1 LADAK
6 EIVAAG
12 YDRVADRYA
21 ALEGVSSEWPRLRR
35 LEALLADLPSG
46 SRVLDVG
53 CGNGLPALTLIARSH
68 TATGIDISAVQSAG
82 ARRNVPTADVI
93 HGDVA
98 AQDFPAASFDAIVAF
113 YVLEHLPREEHG
125 PLFARFALWL
135 RPGGDLLF
143 TTETG
148 DDSGRVSEWLDVP
161 MYFSQFDEET
171 TARLLDSA
179 GLDLV
184 RRDSE
189 FQREGDRE
197 VGYVW
202 FHARRRS

>member
-6 EIVAAG
+6 GIVAAG
-12 YDRVADRYA
+12 YDLVADRYA
-21 ALEGVSSEWPRLRR
+21 ALEGTNSRWPRLRR
-35 LEALLADLPSG
+35 LGALLADLPPG

-53 CGNGLPALTLIARSH
+53 CGNGLPALAMIAQSH
-68 TATGIDISAVQSAG
+68 TATGIDISAVQSA
-82 ARRNVPTADVI
+82 AAKRNVPTADVI

-98 AQDFPAASFDAIVAF
+98 AQDFPAASFDAVVAF
-113 YVLEHLPREEHG
+113 YVVEHLPREEHG
-125 PLFARFALWL
+125 PLFARFARWL
-135 RPGGDLLF
+135 RPGGHLLF
-143 TTETG
+143 TTEIG
-148 DDSGRVSEWLDVP
+148 EDSGSVSGWLDVP

-189 FQREGDRE
+189 SQHEGDRE

>member
-6 EIVAAG
+6 QIVAAG

-21 ALEGVSSEWPRLRR
+21 ALEAMNHQWPRLRR
-35 LEALLADLPSG
+35 LGALLADLPPS

-53 CGNGLPALTLIARSH
+53 CGNGLPALAMIARSH
-68 TATGIDISAVQSAG
+68 TATGIDISAVQSA
-82 ARRNVPTADVI
+82 AAKRNVPAADVI

-98 AQDFPAASFDAIVAF
+98 AQDFPEGSFDAVVAF
-113 YVLEHLPREEHG
+113 YVVEHLPRAEHR
-125 PLFARFALWL
+125 PLFARFARWL
-135 RPGGDLLF
+135 RPGGHLLF

-161 MYFSQFDEET
+161 MYFSQFDEEAT
-171 TARLLDSA
+171 TRLLDSA

-189 FQREGDRE
+189 SQLEGDRE

-202 FHARRRS
+202 FHARKRS